1 MAQPAPKHGSDT
13 RQEILHAALKRFA
26 NDGYA
31 GTSIQ
36 HIVDDAKVSKPALYY
51 YFRDKAGLFQA
62 LVDQAHDER
71 YRLMREAARHG
82 RTVGERLVEV
92 AAALFEFS
100 QRNRELMRLAF
111 ATAFAA
117 PGEVPQQARNLKKV
131 RRNFELVRALIRNGQ
146 ASGELDRRFDSEE
159 LALGLYGQLNM
170 YVMARLLVAD
180 CRLDRRIAERV
191 VELFV
196 RGAAAAKSRDA
207 GARSTRACLRNRGST
222 GSRGRSLKRVHET

>member
-1 MAQPAPKHGSDT
+1 MAQRVATHGPDT
-13 RQEILHAALKRFA
+13 RQEILRAALRRFA
-26 NDGYA
+26 HGGFA
-31 GTSIQ
+31 ATSVQ
-36 HIVDDAKVSKPALYY
+36 QIVGDAHVSKPALYY

-71 YRLMREAARHG
+71 YRLMREAVSHG
-82 RTVGERLVEV
+82 RTVNETLVEV

-117 PGEVPQQARNLKKV
+117 PGEVPRQARNLKKV
-131 RRNFELVRALIRNGQ
+131 RRNFELVRTLIRSGQ

-159 LALGLYGQLNM
+159 LALGIYGQLNM

-191 VELFV
+191 VELFLQ
-196 RGAAAAKSRDA
+196 GAAVVRPRAARPLANKACRRGGERPA
-207 GARSTRACLRNRGST
+207 GAERR
-222 GSRGRSLKRVHET
+222 